1 MARVFLGLLFY
12 LVGEA
17 EAGFLTGDFSFAFA
31 DAIVFWTAI
40 LSVKRLSGSLRSS
53 FSSSTGVY

>member
-1 MARVFLGLLFY
+1 MRVFLGLFLD

-17 EAGFLTGDFSFAFA
+17 EVGFLTGDFSLAVA
-31 DAIVFWTAI
+31 EAMVFWTAI